1 MKYSIQNK
9 NFITS
14 LAEASI
20 AEMICK
26 DERVGQSY
34 FFQLFSSI
42 CYNKDR
48 NTLQFI
54 SLREL
59 WEYGPVMKR
68 YLEYPDVQGDT
79 IQNLFDEISIY
90 TRRRDYVI
98 HFVDGIRGRE
108 DMNLLKDIS
117 VDKQRIRFLSW
128 GPDGGAEETSLSYEE
143 YSERYVSLTSSK
155 NRIRFDVYQPVK
167 RDVGRAIDIEDFTKK
182 LAAGKISVMDMI
194 HCLSD
199 IRKNSDTSLK
209 VLYEWFPIFEGTVQ
223 WLYDEG
229 YLKCKTIIGE
239 EDKMLFTANVGQ
251 NNVKNL
257 YQMLKAYN
265 RLLNHMKKYILRR

>member
-9 NFITS
+9 NLIAS
-14 LAEASI
+14 SAEASI

-26 DERVGQSY
+26 DKRVGQSY

-79 IQNLFDEISIY
+79 LQNFFDEISIY

-98 HFVDGIRGRE
+98 HFVDGSQGGE

-117 VDKQRIRFLSW
+117 VDNQRIKFLSW

-143 YSERYVSLTSSK
+143 YSERYIYITSSK
-155 NRIRFDVYQPVK
+155 NRIRFDVYQPVI
-167 RDVGRAIDIEDFTKK
+167 REERRAIDIEDLMKR
-182 LAAGKISVMDMI
+182 LAAGKISVTDMI

-199 IRKNSDTSLK
+199 IHKNSAFSLK
-209 VLYEWFPIFEGTVQ
+209 VLNEWFLIFECTVR

-229 YLKCKTIIGE
+229 YLKCSTIIGE
-239 EDKMLFTANVGQ
+239 KDKKLFMAEVGQ
-251 NNVKNL
+251 NNAMNL

-265 RLLNHMKKYILRR
+265 RLLQCLKKSILRS